1 MYIQFF
7 IILILILILIGS
19 IAIIKREFN
28 YFQKYENVRILNYI
42 PISELYDNLKTGDII
57 LFKSHSKSL
66 SSTVLTHVYYTHI
79 GIVIKPNIHSHLHK
93 IPLYTNKEEIPLYIS
108 ETNPAFEYL
117 PINYKNGNFDDLKPA
132 KYKHDGWRTNNG
144 TDLLPLLIRIKYYP
158 GDSFIMSLNK
168 KLDPNRENLLIKY
181 TKEFCPYPT
190 PIQGLK
196 ILMEQKFSNKQKTN
210 ARHCYQHV
218 ANLLDKINI
227 TNNLFSDYGVIS
239 ICNKLA
245 YIYGEELNDGYM
257 YNTPIKIIY
266 DI

>member
-1 MYIQFF
+1 MYIQF
-7 IILILILILIGS
+7 IIILFLILIIIGCC
-19 IAIIKREFN
+19 AIIKREYT
-28 YFQKYENVRILNYI
+28 YFQKYENVRMLNYV

-57 LFKSHSKSL
+57 LFKSNSKSL

-79 GIVIKPNIHSHLHK
+79 GIVIKPKFLHYLK
-93 IPLYTNKEEIPLYIS
+93 QDEELPLYIS

-117 PINYKNGNFDDLKPA
+117 PINYNNEFDLKPSS
-132 KYKHDGWRTNNG
+132 YTHDGWKTNNG

-158 GDSFIMSLNK
+158 GDSYIMSLNK
-168 KLDPNRENLLIKY
+168 QLDPKREELLIKY
-181 TKEFCPYPT
+181 SKEFCPYPT
-190 PIQGLK
+190 PIQGFK
-196 ILMEQKFSNKQKTN
+196 ILMERKFSNKQITN

-227 TNNLFSDYGVIS
+227 TNNLYLECGIIS

-245 YIYGEELNDGYM
+245 YIYGKELNDGYM
-257 YNTPIKIIY
+257 YHNPIKIIY

>member
-1 MYIQFF
+1 MYIQFI
-7 IILILILILIGS
+7 IILVLIVILIGS
-19 IAIIKREFN
+19 ISIIRREFN

-42 PISELYDNLKTGDII
+42 PISELYDSLKTGDII

-79 GIVIKPNIHSHLHK
+79 GIVIKPHMHMGKASTSLCLNAD
-93 IPLYTNKEEIPLYIS
+93 EIPLYIS

-117 PINYKNGNFDDLKPA
+117 PINYNSKNFDLKPA
-132 KYKHDGWRTNNG
+132 KYTHNGWRTNNG

-168 KLDPNRENLLIKY
+168 KLDPKREDLLIKY

-190 PIQGLK
+190 PVQGLQ
-196 ILMEQKFSNKQKTN
+196 ILMEQKFTNKQKTD

-218 ANLLDKINI
+218 ANLLDRINI

-239 ICNKLA
+239 ICKKLA
-245 YIYGEELNDGYM
+245 YIYGEKLNDGYM
-257 YNTPIKIIY
+257 YNKPIKIVY